1 MKINLDEGYSF
12 GLGLFETILLYK
24 KRAIFLDEH
33 IKRLN
38 SSLRE
43 LNICTED
50 LKKEEVMNFIE
61 KNKEQLQEK
70 EVLKIIISEK
80 NRIFLTRKYNY
91 TIEDYQKGFN
101 LNISKVLKNQ
111 TSPLIYHK
119 TLNYGDNILEK
130 RKSLS
135 LGYDETIFLN
145 LKGEITEG
153 ATSNIFFIK
162 GNKIY
167 TPKLSCGMLN
177 GIIRQYILKNYEVFE
192 EKIKLEDLENFEEAF
207 ITNSLLGIMPVN
219 SIEKVKMKNRKFL
232 EEIKKKYFSDIE
244 PN

>member
-50 LKKEEVMNFIE
+50 LKKEEVINFIE
-61 KNKEQLQEK
+61 KNKEKLQEK

-91 TIEDYQKGFN
+91 TIEDYQKGFY

>member
-50 LKKEEVMNFIE
+50 LKKEEVINFIE
-61 KNKEQLQEK
+61 KNKEKLQEK

-219 SIEKVKMKNRKFL
+219 SIEKVKIKNRKFL